1 MPVTDCTTKNIQFSS
16 CLKRKVEANF
26 EGGDITSDA
35 GLLFLREIDKKL
47 DLTKQLASLVPDPRR
62 ADHVTHSMESL
73 LKQRIYGIAAGYEDL
88 NDHNDLRKD
97 IAFQTAVNR
106 DTELGSA
113 STLCRMENQT
123 DRKAAFD
130 IHQLFIEKF
139 IGSFKK
145 TPKELILDFDATDDL
160 VHGEQEKCFY
170 HGYYKNYCFLPL
182 YVFCNDQ
189 LLVSYL
195 RPSNIDGAKHTWA
208 ILALLV
214 KRFRQVWPEVEII
227 FRGDGGF
234 CRHQM
239 FNWCEKHDINYIV
252 GIGQNKRLLKETDTL
267 RKAAETQ
274 YEQTQTKQ
282 RLFAEFEYAAKTWK
296 TKRRIIIKAEHTSK
310 GSNPRFIVTNLSG
323 DPQSLYDDVYCAR
336 GDMENRI
343 KEQQL
348 DLFADRTS
356 CHDWWANQFRLLLS
370 SAAYVLLS
378 TFRRLVLQG
387 TALAK
392 AQCGTIRLKLI
403 KIGAVIIRNTR
414 RIQFLLSTNYPYQ
427 DLFTT
432 IAEKLY
438 SG

>member
-1 MPVTDCTTKNIQFSS
+1 MTHCTTKTIQFSS
-16 CLKRKVEANF
+16 CKKRKVEANF
-26 EGGDITSDA
+26 TGGDITSD
-35 GLLFLREIDKKL
+35 GGVLLLREVDKNL
-47 DLTKQLASLVPDPRR
+47 GLTRQLASLVPDPRR
-62 ADHVTHSMESL
+62 ADHITHSMESL

-88 NDHNDLRKD
+88 NDHDTLRND

-106 DTELGSA
+106 SSVLSSA
-113 STLCRMENQT
+113 STLSRMENQT
-123 DRKAAFD
+123 NRQVAFD
-130 IHQLFIEKF
+130 INRLYVETFIE
-139 IGSFKK
+139 SFKK

-160 VHGEQEKCFY
+160 THGEQEKCFY

-182 YVFCNDQ
+182 YVFCEEQ
-189 LLVSYL
+189 MLVSYL
-195 RPSNIDGAKHTWA
+195 RPSNIDGAKHAWA

-214 KRFRQVWPEVEII
+214 RRFREVWPGIKII

-234 CRHQM
+234 CRYRM
-239 FNWCEKHDINYIV
+239 LRWCEKHDVNYIV
-252 GIGQNKRLLKETDTL
+252 GIAQNKRLLAKTNAL
-267 RKAAETQ
+267 RQEAETQ

-282 RLFAEFEYAAKTWK
+282 RLFGDLEYAAKSWK

-323 DPQSLYDDVYCAR
+323 DPQLLYDDVYCAR

-356 CHDWWANQFRLLLS
+356 CHHWWPNQFRLLLS

-378 TFRRLVLQG
+378 TLRRLILKD
-387 TALAK
+387 TTLAK

-427 DLFTT
+427 DLFIT
-432 IAEKLY
+432 IAQKLC